1 MPQSGPGLCGV
12 ATPGAAHLVTLAG
25 VALGKGKTE
34 HAGAR
39 DMSRKHGHWGLTEEA
54 KAWATRALRRDEREQ
69 LRDELAE
76 VAHLRSAVCRPDTN
90 SGTCGP
96 A

>member
-1 MPQSGPGLCGV
+1 M
-12 ATPGAAHLVTLAG
+12 
-25 VALGKGKTE
+25 ALGKGKTE

-39 DMSRKHGHWGLTEEA
+39 DMSRKHGHRGFTEEA
-54 KAWATRALRRDEREQ
+54 KAWATRARRRDESEQ

-76 VAHLRSAVCRPDTN
+76 VAQHRSAVCRPDAN
-90 SGTCGP
+90 SGTRSP